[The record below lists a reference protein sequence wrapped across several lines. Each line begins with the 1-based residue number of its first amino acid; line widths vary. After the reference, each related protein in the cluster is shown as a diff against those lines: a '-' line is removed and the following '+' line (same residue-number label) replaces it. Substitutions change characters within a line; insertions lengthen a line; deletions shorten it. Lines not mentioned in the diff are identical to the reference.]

1 MRFLTVGQQRPE
13 CAGGCYGTVPLG
25 RPQYQWGAQLRTNF
39 LVPTKWYHSAEQ
51 ALSTNSR
58 LMPQK
63 MPGKEW
69 RPPGVLGGK
78 TDLPTNGGV
87 WHPYLGPHEG
97 HKQWP
102 STW

>member
-25 RPQYQWGAQLRTNF
+25 RPQYQRGAQLRTNF
-39 LVPTKWYHSAEQ
+39 LVPTKWCHSAEQ
-51 ALSTNSR
+51 ALSTNSP

-63 MPGKEW
+63 TPGKEW

-87 WHPYLGPHEG
+87 ASVLGSP
-97 HKQWP
+97 
-102 STW
+102 